1 MGSKVW
7 SENSKRYGLK
17 YQYGLKTQKILPC
30 YSMYITCGIKIL
42 RCCRADKAS
51 IEELNYTEWSI
62 SEWTLKWGI
71 N

>member
-1 MGSKVW
+1 
-7 SENSKRYGLK
+7 
-17 YQYGLKTQKILPC
+17 
-30 YSMYITCGIKIL
+30 MYITSGIKPVKIL
-42 RCCRADKAS
+42 RCCRADKAP